1 MTAHDNPWS
10 ELHPSIEIVQDELRR
25 LRFEQAMAT
34 VRERQAFIDELT
46 DTMKQKRTY
55 RDTRPRKKR
64 AYRVTRQ
71 RFVADFTAKQTL
83 LAERILN
90 DLANKAGGDPQRN

>member
-1 MTAHDNPWS
+1 MTAPTNLWS
-10 ELHPSIEIVQDELRR
+10 ERHPSAEVVAEELRR

-46 DTMKQKRTY
+46 ETMKQKRTY

-64 AYRVTRQ
+64 AYRVSRQ
-71 RFVADFTAKQTL
+71 RFVSDFTAKQTL

-90 DLANKAGGDPQRN
+90 DLALRHPDK

>member
-1 MTAHDNPWS
+1 MTAPTNPWS
-10 ELHPSIEIVQDELRR
+10 ERHPSAEVVAEELRR

-46 DTMKQKRTY
+46 ETMKQKRTY

>member
-1 MTAHDNPWS
+1 MTAPTNPWA
-10 ELHPSIEIVQDELRR
+10 ERHPSVEIVADELRR
-25 LRFEQAMAT
+25 LRFEQAIAT

-46 DTMKQKRTY
+46 ETMKQNRKF

-64 AYRVTRQ
+64 AYRVSRQ

-83 LAERILN
+83 LAEKILN
-90 DLANKAGGDPQRN
+90 DIANKAG

>member
-1 MTAHDNPWS
+1 MTAPTNPWA
-10 ELHPSIEIVQDELRR
+10 ERHPSVEIVADELRR
-25 LRFEQAMAT
+25 LRFEQAIAT

-46 DTMKQKRTY
+46 ETMKQNRKF

-64 AYRVTRQ
+64 AYRVSRQ

-83 LAERILN
+83 LAEKILN
-90 DLANKAGGDPQRN
+90 DLANKAGGNPHRN